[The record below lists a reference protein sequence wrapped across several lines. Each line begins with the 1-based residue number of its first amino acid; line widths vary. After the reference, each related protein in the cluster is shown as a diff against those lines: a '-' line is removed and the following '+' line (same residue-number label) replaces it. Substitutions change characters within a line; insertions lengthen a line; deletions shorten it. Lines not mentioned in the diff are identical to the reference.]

1 MIFSRFFLNVLH
13 LFKKMP
19 KCVYWKLITI
29 NRFSLIAKNLQN
41 VCFSYFFFCRC
52 VLDSKLG
59 VFILFRDFYDY
70 LHWYHKNSLIQY
82 WYETVNFFH
91 LNSVDLAFSKFLF
104 KTFSWVFSNSS
115 GLAFVFF
122 WHTSI
127 MLMNCTLPSC
137 DWLLFLCSLTSI
149 IQSSTAIGSDWKI
162 DSVCRF
168 L

>member
-1 MIFSRFFLNVLH
+1 MVLWKCPRYFIAAFLKTWYFQDFLKMYFTC
-13 LFKKMP
+13 LKKMP

-70 LHWYHKNSLIQY
+70 LHWYHKNSIIQY

-104 KTFSWVFSNSS
+104 KTFSWVFSNCS

-122 WHTSI
+122 
-127 MLMNCTLPSC
+127 L
-137 DWLLFLCSLTSI
+137 
-149 IQSSTAIGSDWKI
+149 AY
-162 DSVCRF
+162 
-168 L
+168 